1 MCFVPFGPKYTCPP
15 ITGKMLHGQ
24 RTYMVAAGHLSKPLG
39 NINIYQKYDYYLG
52 VVSQYG
58 DWGKLLCG

>member
-1 MCFVPFGPKYTCPP
+1 
-15 ITGKMLHGQ
+15 MLHGQ

-39 NINIYQKYDYYLG
+39 NINISQKYDYYLG